1 MTPTEIQLLAIYKGP
16 IPLTE
21 ISKRYLD
28 LSPDEAIRRAALNRL
43 PFPTFRLSE
52 SRKAPVLVAI
62 EDLAAHIDAQ
72 RRCAKA
78 SWEHSQA

>member
-1 MTPTEIQLLAIYKGP
+1 MSPTEIQLLAIYKGP

-28 LSPDEAIRRAALNRL
+28 LSPEEALRRASLNKL

-52 SRKAPVLVAI
+52 SRKSPVLVAI
-62 EDLAAHIDAQ
+62 EDLAAHIDSR
-72 RRCAKA
+72 RRCAKEH
-78 SWEHSQA
+78 WEHSQV